1 MDNLILDK
9 LTEDSGF
16 WVQYSE
22 QIIRYRSSFQEVR
35 IVETSSFGR
44 CLILDGKVQSA
55 QADEFIYHEAL
66 VHPAMLCYQEPRSVF
81 IAGGGEG
88 ATLREVLKHPGIE
101 EVIMVDLDKA
111 VVDLCREHL
120 PTWHQGSFDDR
131 RVKLEHEDA
140 RAYLENVGRKF
151 DIIIL
156 DLSEPVD
163 DGPSYLLFTREF
175 YQLCMSRL
183 SSGGVLVTQAGC
195 PSLINPISF
204 HSVTLTMQS
213 VFEDVFPYEAFVPS
227 FGSNWGFTLASLG
240 RDPGEI
246 SSDELRRR
254 MTSLNGELRFLDPDF
269 FPAIFHL
276 PKYQTDNMEKT
287 GRVIRD
293 EEPLIVL

>member
-1 MDNLILDK
+1 MIMDH
-9 LTEDSGF
+9 LTKDSGF
-16 WVQYSE
+16 FISYTREVVTRTSPYQE
-22 QIIRYRSSFQEVR
+22 IRAVDSD
-35 IVETSSFGR
+35 SFGR

-66 VHPAMLCYQEPRSVF
+66 VQPAMLCHQRPRNIF

-88 ATLREVLKHPGIE
+88 ATLREVLRHPGIE
-101 EVIMVDLDKA
+101 KVVMVDLDKD

-120 PTWHQGSFDDR
+120 PTWHQGSFDDE
-131 RVKLEHEDA
+131 RVTLAHEDA
-140 RAYLENVGRKF
+140 RAYLEGMDREYDV
-151 DIIIL
+151 IIL

-163 DGPSYLLFTREF
+163 NGPSYLLFTREF

-183 SSGGVLVTQAGC
+183 SSKGVIVTQAGC

-213 VFEDVFPYEAFVPS
+213 VFNTVTPYEAFVPS

-246 SSDELRRR
+246 PSDEIRRR
-254 MTSLNGELRFLDPDF
+254 MTSLNGGLRFLDPDY
-269 FPAIFHL
+269 FPVIFHL

-293 EEPLIVL
+293 GEPLIVL